1 MKNLIDKK
9 VYRSFISTCFDINLM
24 ASNLNTLDL
33 QNKSVQQNK
42 TDLLTNDTNSISNM
56 TTSSMSTGVSTSS
69 GNVATKMNLSP
80 SCLSLI
86 IAAGFSKGEIHVF
99 DGFKKEASV
108 FYNNNVIIFFSF
120 SFLHF
125 SNFN

>member
-108 FYNNNVIIFFSF
+108 FYNNNVIIFFF
-120 SFLHF
+120 SLHF

>member
-9 VYRSFISTCFDINLM
+9 VYRSFISTCFDINLL

-42 TDLLTNDTNSISNM
+42 TDLLSNDTNSISSN
-56 TTSSMSTGVSTSS
+56 TTTTMSSMSTGVGMSS
-69 GNVATKMNLSP
+69 GNVTTKMNLSP
-80 SCLSLI
+80 SYLSLI

-108 FYNNNVIIFFSF
+108 FYNNNVIIMI
-120 SFLHF
+120 LK
-125 SNFN
+125 